1 VHGKFVGSRHLPT
14 EADLTSVLRAVADG
28 DEAAL
33 AILYERTSA
42 KLYGICLRLLPRE
55 ADAQEVL
62 QDVYLTVWQKAA
74 TYDASRASPITWLAV
89 IARNRA
95 IDRMRRRQHSTVG
108 IDEAQDV
115 PDCSPAAADVLEA
128 NQQHERVAECL
139 QQLGARP
146 QAMIRAAFLEGAT
159 YSDLAE
165 REAVPLGTMKSLIR
179 RGLLSM
185 RTCLVD
191 EHALDNR

>member
-1 VHGKFVGSRHLPT
+1 
-14 EADLTSVLRAVADG
+14 
-28 DEAAL
+28 
-33 AILYERTSA
+33 
-42 KLYGICLRLLPRE
+42 
-55 ADAQEVL
+55 
-62 QDVYLTVWQKAA
+62 
-74 TYDASRASPITWLAV
+74 
-89 IARNRA
+89 
-95 IDRMRRRQHSTVG
+95 
-108 IDEAQDV
+108 
-115 PDCSPAAADVLEA
+115 VLEA